1 MNRLIIILTLFLS
14 VNVFAQSENDSLQ
27 INQLIFDYYESFTN
41 RNLNAYKATLSDDY
55 LLIEDGNIWDLEE
68 ELKYLFNP
76 TTVKRTN
83 EFEFLRVD
91 LNLEIAIVHYKLKS
105 IYNDNGNIYE
115 KIWVESIVCKKINSS
130 WKVSLLHS
138 TPIRGNH

>member
-1 MNRLIIILTLFLS
+1 MNQLMIVFSLLFS
-14 VNVFAQSENDSLQ
+14 VNTFAQNKNDSLQ
-27 INQLIFDYYESFTN
+27 VNQLIFDYYETFTN

-91 LNLEIAIVHYKLKS
+91 LDLEIAIVNYKLKS
-105 IYNDNGNIYE
+105 IYNDNGDIYE
-115 KIWVESIVCKKINSS
+115 KNWVESIVCKKINGS

-138 TPIRGNH
+138 TPIKEKH